1 MQICFLRHVPSGGF
15 LGLPAGPCEN
25 DPGFRKSAAGFFLQF
40 SLQIPLEKTLFGRSP
55 VQLIL
60 VALSLYPFGPKEG
73 GLFPAPQ
80 ALGSGLLRLP
90 GFDSG
95 VWAPPGLNLGVVGL
109 LGPEAFLLAPAPG
122 KFFTM
127 QGFVFA
133 LCAFG
138 QKQTIGLVSNLSLI
152 HI

>member
-1 MQICFLRHVPSGGF
+1 M
-15 LGLPAGPCEN
+15 
-25 DPGFRKSAAGFFLQF
+25 
-40 SLQIPLEKTLFGRSP
+40 
-55 VQLIL
+55 

-80 ALGSGLLRLP
+80 ALDSGLLGLP
-90 GFDSG
+90 GLDSG
-95 VWAPPGLNLGVVGL
+95 VLAPPGLDPGVVGL

-133 LCAFG
+133 LLRLWAETN
-138 QKQTIGLVSNLSLI
+138 K
-152 HI
+152 